1 MMRLQQQKEEACH
14 YRLVS
19 PLKRTNE
26 EETLF
31 ALLYGTSYAPSI
43 PLSHRQE
50 CVYSPF
56 EGGRGEPAVTPRVAK
71 AKTSEA
77 NRTMMCPPYMSLAV
91 LRCCDSL
98 IKNSSGEQ
106 DEGDQ
111 EKKDTDDEKQDK
123 AK

>member
-1 MMRLQQQKEEACH
+1 M
-14 YRLVS
+14 
-19 PLKRTNE
+19 KRTNE
-26 EETLF
+26 EKTFF
-31 ALLYGTSYAPSI
+31 ALLYGTSYAPST